1 MVWSKTF
8 YFLLFNS
15 FKCIIFKMKMAK
27 KENTKT
33 IMEFTKKDLQT
44 NMIMNVIDIIYKK
57 NIVNKILNYF
67 NYI

>member
-44 NMIMNVIDIIYKK
+44 NMIMNVIDII
-57 NIVNKILNYF
+57 
-67 NYI
+67 

>member
-1 MVWSKTF
+1 MWFGVKHFPSC
-8 YFLLFNS
+8 FLIHLS
-15 FKCIIFKMKMAK
+15 ALKMKMTK